1 MHHRMRSMRKKP
13 ARRWQQRA
21 AAATACAA
29 CNPSASGTLRSAVIP
44 CRHRFPTG
52 PLPGLD
58 YRRDRLGGR
67 TTLMRHAL
75 RAQPRPIATLP
86 LSMLLPTRYA
96 ALELL
101 SGRPHTVPAGPPA
114 ALKAAV
120 TLATV
125 TVRAQPER
133 PLAPLTAH
141 WPQPQH
147 STIVAEPCSPAGKW
161 RRYPRAESSRKGRP
175 PSHGAQQEQAPTGRK
190 ALPTPT
196 ARQAAS
202 GTGQCGVG
210 QCRDS
215 YLRG

>member
-1 MHHRMRSMRKKP
+1 MRHRVRSMGKKP
-13 ARRWQQRA
+13 ARWQQRA

-29 CNPSASGTLRSAVIP
+29 CNPSASGSPRSAVIP
-44 CRHRFPTG
+44 GHHRLPTG
-52 PLPGLD
+52 LQPGID

-86 LSMLLPTRYA
+86 LGVLLPTRYA
-96 ALELL
+96 ALVLL
-101 SGRPHTVPAGPPA
+101 SGRPHTVAAGPPA

-120 TLATV
+120 ALATV

-147 STIVAEPCSPAGKW
+147 STIVPDRCSLAGKW
-161 RRYPRAESSRKGRP
+161 RPQGS
-175 PSHGAQQEQAPTGRK
+175 
-190 ALPTPT
+190 
-196 ARQAAS
+196 
-202 GTGQCGVG
+202 
-210 QCRDS
+210 
-215 YLRG
+215 